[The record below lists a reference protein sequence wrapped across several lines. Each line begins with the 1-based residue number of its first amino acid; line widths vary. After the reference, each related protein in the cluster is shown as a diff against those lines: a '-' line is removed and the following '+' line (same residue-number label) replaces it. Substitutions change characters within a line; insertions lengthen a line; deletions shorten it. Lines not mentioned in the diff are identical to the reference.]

1 MQKERIPLAKQAKI
15 LSFDEAKRT
24 SRGARPSVSASGGRQ
39 RASSSANAPTR
50 RSKGGQA
57 KSAEQG
63 RSAYGKASATGGGA
77 SAASRGARGKAS
89 AAGAS
94 AAAPASAVSHSRGG
108 TARGTAAFAD
118 TARGT
123 AAQGK
128 GTARAG
134 ARSGAAHAGGTRH
147 GAASSASR
155 TASEPPAKR
164 PSKWEKFKRER
175 AKSKVDR
182 TFARQYGDQ
191 TSAASSGP
199 RAALYKGEMG
209 ASHKRAARMQNAG
222 GDAGASQRRFSAGH
236 ALAALSPRMAVSL
249 ACVACLV
256 LTCVFLYPTAK
267 QCYVTMRECDRL
279 QAEYEAIENRN
290 AAIQAEVDALS
301 TQEGVEDRAREEL
314 GWVKTGEHAVT
325 VYGID
330 VSEDDAAFSANIVP
344 GSIEAPETWYSQW
357 LDPLFGVE

>member
-1 MQKERIPLAKQAKI
+1 MCRNCICL
-15 LSFDEAKRT
+15 
-24 SRGARPSVSASGGRQ
+24 
-39 RASSSANAPTR
+39 SANYFWRGR
-50 RSKGGQA
+50 R
-57 KSAEQG
+57 
-63 RSAYGKASATGGGA
+63 
-77 SAASRGARGKAS
+77 
-89 AAGAS
+89 
-94 AAAPASAVSHSRGG
+94 
-108 TARGTAAFAD
+108 FA
-118 TARGT
+118 
-123 AAQGK
+123 
-128 GTARAG
+128 
-134 ARSGAAHAGGTRH
+134 
-147 GAASSASR
+147 
-155 TASEPPAKR
+155 
-164 PSKWEKFKRER
+164 
-175 AKSKVDR
+175 
-182 TFARQYGDQ
+182 
-191 TSAASSGP
+191 GP

-209 ASHKRAARMQNAG
+209 ASHRRAARMQNAG
-222 GDAGASQRRFSAGH
+222 GDAGASQRRFSVGH

-344 GSIEAPETWYSQW
+344 GSIEAPDTWYSQW

>member
-1 MQKERIPLAKQAKI
+1 MAKQAKI

-108 TARGTAAFAD
+108 

-330 VSEDDAAFSANIVP
+330 VSEDDAAFSANIVQ
-344 GSIEAPETWYSQW
+344 GSIEAPDTWYSQW

>member
-108 TARGTAAFAD
+108 

-344 GSIEAPETWYSQW
+344 GSIEAPDTWYSQW

>member
-1 MQKERIPLAKQAKI
+1 MAKQAKI

-108 TARGTAAFAD
+108 

-330 VSEDDAAFSANIVP
+330 VSEDDTAFSANIVP
-344 GSIEAPETWYSQW
+344 GSVEAPDTWYSQW